1 MSFFDDNINDE
12 NIVNDIIP
20 QESINDQ
27 LNTNKTTEYKNNINN
42 GCIVYLNISSKRI
55 IVDYKHLF
63 NSTYKT
69 EYIPIGIAYKYD
81 EVQKKTTFLFPN
93 LLCKPDSV
101 HAQDV
106 HGILQKFYLYS
117 KKFIKEMPCAKSLK
131 RLCIEIP
138 TIDDYHRII
147 NDNNI
152 HNVYKDIFGIERY
165 KDYFSKL
172 KKGELFLYDNKQ
184 LKFLTIFNGKERI
197 MKPAM
202 FIGTFMIISQI
213 KTYLY

>member
-20 QESINDQ
+20 QDSIDEQ
-27 LNTNKTTEYKNNINN
+27 LNINKTIEYKNNINN

-81 EVQKKTTFLFPN
+81 EVQKKTTFIFPN
-93 LLCKPDSV
+93 LLCKPNSV
-101 HAQDV
+101 HASSVQ
-106 HGILQKFYLYS
+106 GILQKFNLYS

-131 RLCIEIP
+131 RIHIEIP
-138 TIDDYHRII
+138 TIDDYHRILS
-147 NDNNI
+147 DNNI
-152 HNVYKDIFGIERY
+152 HNLYKDIFGIERY
-165 KDYFSKL
+165 KDYISKL
-172 KKGELFLYDNKQ
+172 KNGDLFLFYKNK
-184 LKFLTIFNGKERI
+184 LKFLINFNGKEKI
-197 MKPAM
+197 MKPEM
-202 FIGTFMIISQI
+202 FCGSFMIISQV